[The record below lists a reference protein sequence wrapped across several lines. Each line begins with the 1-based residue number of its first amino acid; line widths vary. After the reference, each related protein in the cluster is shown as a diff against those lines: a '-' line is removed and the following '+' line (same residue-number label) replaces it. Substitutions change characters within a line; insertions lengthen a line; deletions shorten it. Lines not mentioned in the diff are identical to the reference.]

1 VIDVQPDG
9 TPFLVHIE
17 PDVRPD
23 LAGIG
28 ARALLKLDVKRIG
41 LGIIEQP
48 HDL

>member
-9 TPFLVHIE
+9 TPFLVDIE

-28 ARALLKLDVKRIG
+28 TRTLLKLDVKRIG
-41 LGIIEQP
+41 LRIVEQP
-48 HDL
+48 HGL